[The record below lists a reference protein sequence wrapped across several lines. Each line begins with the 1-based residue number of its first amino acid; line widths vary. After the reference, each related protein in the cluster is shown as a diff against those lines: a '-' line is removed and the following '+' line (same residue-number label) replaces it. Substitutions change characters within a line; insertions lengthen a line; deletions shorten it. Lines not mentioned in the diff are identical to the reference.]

1 MLCNKELP
9 EKEQDFQQLFH
20 TLFPSMFDVK
30 YLVQS
35 KDSSHSYGLDY
46 LGETLKLR
54 RFGTAHQAGSDSLLT
69 GHCYFRLLRENF
81 NNNVPTQCNGIL
93 YGLSEDAASLTT
105 PSSAA
110 ANVPGGGGGV
120 NNTGSNFSS
129 PMMDNYPNS
138 PGGSIFPATPMN
150 NSLRK

>member
-1 MLCNKELP
+1 
-9 EKEQDFQQLFH
+9 
-20 TLFPSMFDVK
+20 MFDIK

-69 GHCYFRLLRENF
+69 GHCYFRLLRESF
-81 NNNVPTQCNGIL
+81 SNNIPTQCNGIL
-93 YGLSEDAASLTT
+93 YGLSEDAASLTA

-110 ANVPGGGGGV
+110 SNAAGAVAAGNSGGGGV
-120 NNTGSNFSS
+120 SNASSNFSS
-129 PMMDNYPNS
+129 PMMDSYSNS
-138 PGGSIFPATPMN
+138 PGSGTFPAAPTN